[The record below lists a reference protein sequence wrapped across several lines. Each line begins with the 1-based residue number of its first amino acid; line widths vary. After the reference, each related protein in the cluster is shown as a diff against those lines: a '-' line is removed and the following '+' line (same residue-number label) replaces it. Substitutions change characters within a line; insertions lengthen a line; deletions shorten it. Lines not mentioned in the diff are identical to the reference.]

1 MSGQAHVESVA
12 AVEAF
17 RARLLVYRAHARPA
31 VEEAAA
37 EVARLRQWLEH
48 DQRNFWEAEIRKRR
62 RALEA
67 AQQELFSSRLSKLEE
82 ATAAQQLALRR
93 AEAAV
98 RAAEAG
104 LATVRRWSRDFEG
117 RVAPLA
123 RQVEPLHSLLTVD
136 LAQAAAALARVV
148 EALEAYADIHPE
160 APAAPGAGTAAA
172 PPDSGLRTP
181 DSGLKTADPAL
192 RPPPSFPRP

>member
-1 MSGQAHVESVA
+1 MPAQAHVESVA

-17 RARLLVYRAHARPA
+17 RARPLAHPAYPPPA

-37 EVARLRQWLEH
+37 EVARLRQWLDH
-48 DQRNFWEAEIRKRR
+48 GQRHFWEGEIRKRR

-67 AQQELFSSRLSKLEE
+67 AQQELFSSRLSKLEA
-82 ATAAQQLALRR
+82 ATAAQQMALHR

-104 LATVRRWSRDFEG
+104 LATVRRWSRDFES

-136 LAQAAAALARVV
+136 LANAAAALARVV
-148 EALEAYADIHPE
+148 EQLEAYADVRPD
-160 APAAPGAGTAAA
+160 APATA
-172 PPDSGLRTP
+172 PPPVATSETRNPG
-181 DSGLKTADPAL
+181 PAT
-192 RPPPSFPRP
+192 SSA

>member
-17 RARLLVYRAHARPA
+17 RARLLAYRAHARPA

-37 EVARLRQWLEH
+37 EVARLRQWLDH
-48 DQRNFWEAEIRKRR
+48 DQRNFWEGEIRKRR

-67 AQQELFSSRLSKLEE
+67 AQQALFSSRLSKLEE
-82 ATAAQQLALRR
+82 ATAVQQMALRR
-93 AEAAV
+93 AEEAV
-98 RAAEAG
+98 RAAETG
-104 LATVRRWSRDFEG
+104 LATVRRWSRDFES

-160 APAAPGAGTAAA
+160 ARVAATAGPAPSAGDPGLGTA
-172 PPDSGLRTP
+172 DS
-181 DSGLKTADPAL
+181 AL
-192 RPPPSFPRP
+192 RPPPPAPPP

>member
-17 RARLLVYRAHARPA
+17 RARLLAYRAHARPV

-37 EVARLRQWLEH
+37 EVARLRQWLDH
-48 DQRNFWEAEIRKRR
+48 DRRNFWEAEIRKRR

-67 AQQELFSSRLSKLEE
+67 AQQELFASRLSKLEE
-82 ATAAQQLALRR
+82 AGAAQQMALRR

-104 LATVRRWSRDFEG
+104 LSAVRRWSRDFES

-136 LAQAAAALARVV
+136 LARAAAELARVV
-148 EALEAYADIHPE
+148 EALEAYADLGPE
-160 APAAPGAGTAAA
+160 ASAAPSAAA
-172 PPDSGLRTP
+172 AVAPTDTGPE
-181 DSGLKTADPAL
+181 TADAAL
-192 RPPPSFPRP
+192 RAPRSAPPP